1 MQTLIEKLYEQKVGE
16 NGLYRMFSPDE
27 IRIPARFPG
36 VGVEGRIDCPGPK
49 LPTEGI
55 PLEVM
60 IGYHAPQSLFVMYS
74 FGIQDSQPFLEGY
87 DLPGTGLQLHLH
99 GPDLNTVTYGKIIDY
114 DRNII
119 KEFNGYEA
127 SMASYNADT
136 MGFKPFW
143 P

>member
-36 VGVEGRIDCPGPK
+36 IEIGGKIELPGPK

-60 IGYHAPQSLFVMYS
+60 LGYQAPQSLFVMYS
-74 FGIQDSQPFLEGY
+74 FGIQDSQPFLGGY

-99 GPDLNTVTYGKIIDY
+99 GPSWDTITYGSIEDY
-114 DRNII
+114 SGNVLKRL
-119 KEFNGYEA
+119 NGYET
-127 SMASYNADT
+127 SMATYDADI
-136 MGFKPFW
+136 MGFKRFP
-143 P
+143 